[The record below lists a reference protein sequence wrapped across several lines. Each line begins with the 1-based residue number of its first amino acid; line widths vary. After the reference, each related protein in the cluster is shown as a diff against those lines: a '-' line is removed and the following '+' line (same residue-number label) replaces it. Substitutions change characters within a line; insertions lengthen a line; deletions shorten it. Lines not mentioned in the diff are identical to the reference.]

1 MRRYLPFVIVI
12 FVALLAVGGGAFL
25 YRAKRSVNPAPKI
38 SKTETEKSGEVIH
51 VLGPADAAVTLEEFG
66 DFQCPPCG
74 RLSEP
79 INQLQKQY
87 NLRLIYREF
96 PLAIHAHAKE
106 AAYAAEAAAR
116 QGRFWQMHDLLY
128 REQAVWSKS
137 ADARALFNAYAGM
150 LQLELDRFK
159 KDMDSSEVQQQVERD
174 LQRGATIG
182 VKTTPT
188 IFINNEAVP
197 GTKGNPDDLPAIIEA
212 ALKKAKPSS

>member
-1 MRRYLPFVIVI
+1 MKRFLPFII
-12 FVALLAVGGGAFL
+12 VALVALFAVGGGTYF
-25 YRAKRSVNPAPKI
+25 YRSKRAANPTLKI
-38 SKTETEKSGEVIH
+38 SKTETEKPGEIVH
-51 VLGPADAAVTLEEFG
+51 ALGPADAAVTLEEFG

-79 INQLQKQY
+79 ISQLQKQY
-87 NLRLIYREF
+87 NLRLIFRQF

-137 ADARALFNAYAGM
+137 SDARALFNAYAGM
-150 LQLELDRFK
+150 LQLDLGRFK
-159 KDMDSSEVQQQVERD
+159 NDMDSSEVQQKVERD
-174 LQRGATIG
+174 QQRGASIG
-182 VKTTPT
+182 VKNTPT
-188 IFINNEAVP
+188 VFINNEAVP
-197 GTKGNPDDLPAIIEA
+197 GTESNPEQLTARVEA